1 MADNTIQNAPASQLA
16 QTRPANTTAA
26 TAFTA
31 VARTE
36 ITLIVIAN
44 TTASAATARLF
55 HDDDG
60 TTYDQTTALLY
71 DVTVPANSSLF
82 ITAETL
88 GSGLTVNNSKSPGVA
103 AGTIGVR
110 TGTNNALTFTL
121 YGVVQAAR

>member
-1 MADNTIQNAPASQLA
+1 MNPASQLA
-16 QTRPANTTAA
+16 QTRPGSTTAA

-44 TTASAATARLF
+44 TTAAAARARVF

-60 TTYDQTTALLY
+60 TTYDQTTAILY
-71 DVTVPANSSLF
+71 DVVVPANSSLF
-82 ITAETL
+82 IAAETL
-88 GSGLTVNNSKSPGVA
+88 GAGLTVNNSKSPGVA

-110 TGTNNALTFTL
+110 TDTNDALTFTL
-121 YGVVQAAR
+121 YGIVQAAR